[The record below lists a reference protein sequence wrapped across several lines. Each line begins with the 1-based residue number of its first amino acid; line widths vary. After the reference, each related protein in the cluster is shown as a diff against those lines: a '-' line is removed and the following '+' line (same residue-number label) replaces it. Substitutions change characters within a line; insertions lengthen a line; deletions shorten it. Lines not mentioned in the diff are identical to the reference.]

1 MIGIAALKESPAR
14 RIASNFLF
22 YPAATIYAIF
32 ALPASVLA
40 MLGVTAAIPG
50 LAGPAQHG
58 HEMLFGF
65 ALAVV
70 MGNQGGAVS
79 ARRLILAFAL
89 WLTARITY
97 LIAPQSLVSVLAN
110 AGFAA
115 VVAWVLVP
123 RLLRSVKKIRNL
135 TLPVALG
142 AICLSAI
149 AAQVAP
155 RIDPAASPRSAF
167 EIAILLFALLM
178 LFMGGR
184 IIVPAVAGQ
193 FYKQGQVM
201 QTRVQPRIE
210 SASAIC
216 VALAIPLLLLGGI
229 PFATRAAA
237 VSMITAGI
245 LCAVRLARWRV
256 WALRGRP
263 DLVCLAI
270 GYAWLAIGLVLLGAA
285 ALGAIST
292 TAAMHAITVGSLGTL
307 TLNVMAMS
315 WMFKAHLDPSRA
327 GPQVCGTVLLG
338 AAAIARILAGQGVGD
353 PRSLLLFA
361 AAGWSLAFALLLIV
375 YLRARI
381 ALRGQP
387 ARQRVA

>member
-1 MIGIAALKESPAR
+1 MNKSPAR

-22 YPAATIYAIF
+22 YPAATLYAIF
-32 ALPASVLA
+32 ALPASVFA

-79 ARRLILAFAL
+79 ARRLVLAFAL
-89 WLTARITY
+89 WLTARVTY
-97 LIAPQSLVSVLAN
+97 LIAPQSLPSLLAN

-115 VVAWVLVP
+115 LVAWVLVP
-123 RLLRSVKKIRNL
+123 RLFKSVKKIRNF
-135 TLPVALG
+135 TLPVALS
-142 AICLSAI
+142 AICLSAL
-149 AAQVAP
+149 AVQLVP
-155 RIDPAASPRSAF
+155 RIDPAASPRPAF

-184 IIVPAVAGQ
+184 IIVPAMAGQ

-201 QTRVQPRIE
+201 GARVQPGME
-210 SASAIC
+210 AASVIG
-216 VALAIPLLLLGGI
+216 VALAIPLLLLGNR

-237 VSMITAGI
+237 ASLIVAGL
-245 LCAVRLARWRV
+245 LCALRLARWRI

-270 GYAWLAIGLVLLGAA
+270 GYAWLAIGLVMLGAA
-285 ALGAIST
+285 ALDAIST

-315 WMFKAHLDPSRA
+315 WVFKARLDPSHA

-353 PRSLLLFA
+353 PRSLLLLA
-361 AAGWSLAFALLLIV
+361 SACWSLAFALLLIV
-375 YLRARI
+375 YLRARAAI
-381 ALRGQP
+381 HG
-387 ARQRVA
+387 RQAAQAAA